1 MSVCRG
7 CGKQIIWMRTAEGKA
22 MPCDPEVHKVYAGGK
37 KESFLSLNGHMVR
50 GNTEG
55 GDYIADGRHVR
66 RLNSSNGR
74 DKEKKQMKD
83 NVKVLSVKYT
93 GRSAEVELE
102 NERQEIER
110 ISSPHLPHEDF
121 VNALRALDPIFAVHM

>member
-55 GDYIADGRHVR
+55 GEYIADGRVPHWATCP
-66 RLNSSNGR
+66 
-74 DKEKKQMKD
+74 KAKQFKR
-83 NVKVLSVKYT
+83 K
-93 GRSAEVELE
+93 R
-102 NERQEIER
+102 
-110 ISSPHLPHEDF
+110 
-121 VNALRALDPIFAVHM
+121 

>member
-50 GNTEG
+50 GASLLEATSGNT
-55 GDYIADGRHVR
+55 H
-66 RLNSSNGR
+66 
-74 DKEKKQMKD
+74 M
-83 NVKVLSVKYT
+83 VK
-93 GRSAEVELE
+93 
-102 NERQEIER
+102 
-110 ISSPHLPHEDF
+110 
-121 VNALRALDPIFAVHM
+121 